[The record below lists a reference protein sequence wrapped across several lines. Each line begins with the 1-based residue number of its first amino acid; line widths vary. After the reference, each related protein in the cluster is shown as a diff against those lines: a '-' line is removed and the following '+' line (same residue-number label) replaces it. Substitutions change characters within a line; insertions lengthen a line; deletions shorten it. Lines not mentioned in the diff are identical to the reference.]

1 MTRWL
6 VVALLALAPACDDS
20 GGGAVDAGL
29 DAQRRLAITV
39 EGPAELGG
47 TRSVKVTITASGQTR
62 TDTVPV
68 GGLPATVDLP
78 APIQLTDWAI
88 VVDAF
93 DMNSQR
99 IGRGTTTVPSG
110 TSTTTVTLAAVP

>member
-1 MTRWL
+1 MMRLL
-6 VVALLALAPACDDS
+6 VVLLLALAAACDD
-20 GGGAVDAGL
+20 GGGPAADAGM

-39 EGPAELGG
+39 EGPTSLGG

-68 GGLPATVDLP
+68 GGLPATVDVP

-93 DMNSQR
+93 DMNSQL
-99 IGRGTTTVPSG
+99 IGRGMTTVPSG
-110 TSTTTVTLAAVP
+110 TSMTTVTLAAVP